1 MKQKMTGPMQVGEPM
16 AMQPLNINCFPGP
29 DYAAFSPI
37 FTSTGVDLSLA
48 L

>member
-29 DYAAFSPI
+29 DYAVFSLI
-37 FTSTGVDLSLA
+37 FTSIGVGLSLA